1 MMKVEVEYKV
11 EEISSMCY
19 GETLQSK
26 IGGYSS
32 IMVVV
37 FGFDYRERNN
47 SKMLQFVVVAW
58 VWVHVEGSEMAV
70 KLPTS
75 VAYFR
80 NIRFKKSFTHH
91 NDPNTKLIRI
101 HKKTIQN
108 QIKLPQ
114 HRPI

>member
-1 MMKVEVEYKV
+1 MKVEAEDEV

-32 IMVVV
+32 IMVAV
-37 FGFDYRERNN
+37 FGFDYWERNN

-70 KLPTS
+70 KLPAS
-75 VAYFR
+75 VAYFT

-101 HKKTIQN
+101 
-108 QIKLPQ
+108 Q
-114 HRPI
+114 HHSKSN